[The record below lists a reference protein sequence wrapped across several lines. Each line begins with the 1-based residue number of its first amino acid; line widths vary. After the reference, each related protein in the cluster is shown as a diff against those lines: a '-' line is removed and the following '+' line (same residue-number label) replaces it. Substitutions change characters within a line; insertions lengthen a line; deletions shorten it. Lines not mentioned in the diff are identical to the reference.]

1 MDLRE
6 AYKNEARQKLQ
17 MQNIN
22 KSQQKGKYYF
32 KQFYEEKAKKLQF
45 YRKNYERGL
54 NDKQNQGKLDYN
66 LNESLGKKEYLDYM
80 RCDYGAEENI
90 NHVVVWLY
98 KIPGRKG
105 NYVQKDGQSRKDYM
119 DINKLIQLKEWEM
132 LYTIYK
138 YMKKMD
144 KKI

>member
-6 AYKNEARQKLQ
+6 TYKEETRQKLQ
-17 MQNIN
+17 IKNIN

-32 KQFYEEKAKKLQF
+32 KQFYKEKAKKPQF
-45 YRKNYERGL
+45 YRRNDERGF

-66 LNESLGKKEYLDYM
+66 LNESLGKKGYLDYM
-80 RCDYGAEENI
+80 RCDYGAQENI
-90 NHVVVWLY
+90 KHVIVWLY
-98 KIPGRKG
+98 KISGRKG

-132 LYTIYK
+132 LYIIYK